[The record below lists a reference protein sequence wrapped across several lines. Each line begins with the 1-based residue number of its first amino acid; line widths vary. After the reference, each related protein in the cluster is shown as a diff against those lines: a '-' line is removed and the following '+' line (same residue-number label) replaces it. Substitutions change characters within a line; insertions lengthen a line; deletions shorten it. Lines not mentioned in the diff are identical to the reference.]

1 MIDVIFN
8 AREIY
13 KRFYEITITGG
24 KTNDSVYYNIIRI
37 DILTKIRERIIM
49 HGVIRTG
56 NQISYVQRQRL
67 KIKSL
72 FFFFFCKDAKFTSA
86 FMKGGESMSSTLL
99 KILEIAA
106 TGLGIG
112 GTILSGYVSEKQLDS
127 KVQKAVAK
135 ALAKQNKRK

>member
-1 MIDVIFN
+1 
-8 AREIY
+8 
-13 KRFYEITITGG
+13 
-24 KTNDSVYYNIIRI
+24 
-37 DILTKIRERIIM
+37 
-49 HGVIRTG
+49 
-56 NQISYVQRQRL
+56 
-67 KIKSL
+67 
-72 FFFFFCKDAKFTSA
+72 
-86 FMKGGESMSSTLL
+86 MSSTLL